1 MLSDRKK
8 NDIPFERSW
17 MDRRENIR
25 MRREGMKIGVKVCIL
40 LSFFV
45 SLFLVRAGGEEAPPL
60 EETLPPGIQVQILV
74 PGALAPPF
82 RLSDLS
88 GKAYSFSGTPTKK
101 AHLILFWSMFCRPCR
116 KVMKS
121 LNKIN
126 GRFFGK
132 GLEIV
137 AISMDGEPLQRVVAG
152 FVMQEKYSYKVLLDQ
167 FNEDETFEVAR
178 RYGITSRPSLFLI
191 NRKGEITYM
200 KTGVVTAREVE
211 QQVVKALSR

>member
-1 MLSDRKK
+1 
-8 NDIPFERSW
+8 
-17 MDRRENIR
+17 
-25 MRREGMKIGVKVCIL
+25 
-40 LSFFV
+40 
-45 SLFLVRAGGEEAPPL
+45 
-60 EETLPPGIQVQILV
+60 
-74 PGALAPPF
+74 
-82 RLSDLS
+82 
-88 GKAYSFSGTPTKK
+88 
-101 AHLILFWSMFCRPCR
+101 
-116 KVMKS
+116 MKS